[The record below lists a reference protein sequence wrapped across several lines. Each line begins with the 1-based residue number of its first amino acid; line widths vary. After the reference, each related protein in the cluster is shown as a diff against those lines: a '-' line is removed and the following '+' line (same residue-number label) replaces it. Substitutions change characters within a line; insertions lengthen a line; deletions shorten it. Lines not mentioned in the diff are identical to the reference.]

1 MKATPPCSPPSIEGG
16 VIRGITTR
24 SPEETLQWGIEFAR
38 RLKTGDVVA
47 LCGELGAG
55 KTVLAQGIC
64 RELGYAGE
72 VLSPSFVRMHRYE
85 STVGQTFLS
94 DGTDRN
100 KFFDKTDRNVCPT
113 ACFDRTDRNV
123 CPTIYHADFYLMKS
137 PEDAAD
143 LGLDEL
149 YGGDGIVLVEWAQRF
164 PEMLPVGCWWI
175 EIEWPKEDENVRMIK
190 VRKEEREK
198 GRKSFYP

>member
-1 MKATPPCSPPSIEGG
+1 MAATPPYSPPSIEGG
-16 VIRGITTR
+16 VTTEYVVTQ
-24 SPEETLQWGIEFAR
+24 STEETMHWGETFAR

-64 RELGYAGE
+64 RGLGYKGE
-72 VLSPSFVRMHRYE
+72 VTSPSFVHLHRYE
-85 STVGQTFLS
+85 ASVGQTFLS
-94 DGTDRN
+94 
-100 KFFDKTDRNVCPT
+100 VLP
-113 ACFDRTDRNV
+113 DRNV
-123 CPTIYHADFYLMKS
+123 CPTIHHADLYLTKS

-164 PEMLPVGCWWI
+164 PEMLPEGCWWI
-175 EIEWPKEDENVRMIK
+175 EIEWPKEGENVRLIK
-190 VRKEEREK
+190 VRK
-198 GRKSFYP
+198 